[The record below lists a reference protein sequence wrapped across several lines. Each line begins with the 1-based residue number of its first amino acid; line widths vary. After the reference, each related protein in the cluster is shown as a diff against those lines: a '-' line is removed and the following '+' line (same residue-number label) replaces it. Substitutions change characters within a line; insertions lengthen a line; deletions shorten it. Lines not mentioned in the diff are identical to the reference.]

1 VDDDLRLA
9 IDRLVRSGGRL
20 TVSGASGASL
30 VLDQPGIRFGI
41 LEVKGRLTVPDAEAA
56 EAVAASLPAGW
67 TDPSVTQRLGREIRL
82 QPADST
88 AGGPWIRS
96 RTWRVPPALASEIV
110 DEVRT
115 ALGEVTGLEFEPV
128 ATREPRLPAP
138 AVSAWPTSGGHP
150 TYEIEAVGDDRADS
164 HRAAARMVPA
174 PVRAI
179 AALVLVAVV
188 AFVWAGMI
196 RGAPRV
202 PLPAPAQPS
211 GTAIAVAAPS
221 VASATPVDPTAEPPP
236 ATPVPTPVQPGL
248 PASFPSHLVGASSEG
263 NGPPSAAIDGDPVT
277 AWHAGFGVPQWIE
290 IALDT
295 PSTVTEVLALIAQSE
310 PGISR
315 HTIQVAQGDGVL
327 HILGIVDRK
336 TKDHELIRFN
346 PATPMENVVRIRI
359 ETLDS
364 PSNAGWYEVVVR

>member
-1 VDDDLRLA
+1 MDDDLRLA

-20 TVSGASGASL
+20 TVNGASDASV

-41 LEVKGRLTVPDAEAA
+41 LEVRGRLTFPNEEAA
-56 EAVAASLPAGW
+56 EAVGASLPAGW

-82 QPADST
+82 HPADSSVD
-88 AGGPWIRS
+88 GPWIRS

-110 DEVRT
+110 DEVRA
-115 ALGEVTGLEFEPV
+115 ALGEVTGLDLEPV
-128 ATREPRLPAP
+128 ATREPRSPVP
-138 AVSAWPTSGGHP
+138 AVSAGPTSGGHP
-150 TYEIEAVGDDRADS
+150 TYEIEADGDDRTDP
-164 HRAAARMVPA
+164 HRAAARTVPA
-174 PVRAI
+174 PVRAM
-179 AALVLVAVV
+179 AALVLVTVV

-202 PLPAPAQPS
+202 PLPGPVQPPAS
-211 GTAIAVAAPS
+211 AIAVGASS
-221 VASATPVDPTAEPPP
+221 VASSTPLDPTAEPPP
-236 ATPVPTPVQPGL
+236 ATPVPPPVLPAM

-263 NGPPSAAIDGDPVT
+263 AGPASAAIDGDPVS
-277 AWHAGFGVPQWIE
+277 AWHAAFGVPQWIE

-315 HTIQVAQGDGVL
+315 HMIQVAQGDGVL
-327 HILGIVDRK
+327 HLLGIVDQQ
-336 TKDHELIRFN
+336 TDDYDLIRFN
-346 PATPMENVVRIRI
+346 PATPMENVERIRI

-364 PSNAGWYEVVVR
+364 PSNAGWYEVVIR

>member
-41 LEVKGRLTVPDAEAA
+41 LEVKGRLTVPNGEAA
-56 EAVAASLPAGW
+56 EAVGAPLPSGW
-67 TDPSVTQRLGREIRL
+67 TDPTVTQRLGREIRL
-82 QPADST
+82 HPAYASVD
-88 AGGPWIRS
+88 GPLIRS

-110 DEVRT
+110 HEVRT
-115 ALGEVTGLEFEPV
+115 AVGEVTGLEFEPV
-128 ATREPRLPAP
+128 ATREPRSPVS
-138 AVSAWPTSGGHP
+138 AVSAGPTSGGHP
-150 TYEIEAVGDDRADS
+150 TYEIEADGDDRADQ
-164 HRAAARMVPA
+164 HRAAARIVPA

-202 PLPAPAQPS
+202 PLPGSAQPPAS
-211 GTAIAVAAPS
+211 AIAVAAPS
-221 VASATPVDPTAEPPP
+221 VDSSIPLDPTPEPPP
-236 ATPVPTPVQPGL
+236 PT
-248 PASFPSHLVGASSEG
+248 PASFSSHLVGASSEG
-263 NGPPSAAIDGDPVT
+263 TGPASAAIDGDPVT
-277 AWHAGFGVPQWIE
+277 AWHASFGVPQWIE

-295 PSTVTEVLALIAQSE
+295 PSTLNELLLVIAQSE

-315 HTIQVAQGDGVL
+315 HMIQVAQTGGALQVVGV
-327 HILGIVDRK
+327 VDQQTDDRE
-336 TKDHELIRFN
+336 ELRFN
-346 PATPMENVVRIRI
+346 PATPIENVERIRI
-359 ETLDS
+359 ETLAS
-364 PSNAGWYEVVVR
+364 PSNAGWYEVVIR

>member
-1 VDDDLRLA
+1 MDDDLRLA

-41 LEVKGRLTVPDAEAA
+41 LEVKGRLTVSNGETA
-56 EAVAASLPAGW
+56 EAVGAPLPSGW
-67 TDPSVTQRLGREIRL
+67 TDPTVTQRLGREIRL
-82 QPADST
+82 HPADSSVD
-88 AGGPWIRS
+88 GPLIRS

-110 DEVRT
+110 DDVRI

-128 ATREPRLPAP
+128 ATREPRSPVP
-138 AVSAWPTSGGHP
+138 TISAGPTAAGHP
-150 TYEIEAVGDDRADS
+150 TYEIEADGDDRADP
-164 HRAAARMVPA
+164 HRAAARTVPA

-179 AALVLVAVV
+179 AAVALVAVV

-202 PLPAPAQPS
+202 PLPGAAQPPAS
-211 GTAIAVAAPS
+211 AIAVAVPS
-221 VASATPVDPTAEPPP
+221 VASSTPLDPTAEPLP
-236 ATPVPTPVQPGL
+236 ATPVPPPVL
-248 PASFPSHLVGASSEG
+248 PAMPDSFPSHLVGASSEG
-263 NGPPSAAIDGDPVT
+263 AGPASAAIDGDPVT

-327 HILGIVDRK
+327 HVLGIVDQK
-336 TKDHELIRFN
+336 TDDHELIRFN
-346 PATPMENVVRIRI
+346 PATPLENVVRIRI

-364 PSNAGWYEVVVR
+364 PSNAGWYEVVIR